1 MSEQSTNARRVIA
14 GWLLWAM
21 ILLSLLDAV
30 LPHGMFSA
38 MGTLSGLVAGV
49 AVLLLLPD
57 VRKLLFVQAL
67 VLVFIGIVLMI
78 LAGQNG
84 EPISWLD
91 SLSRN
96 TVLLSMVV
104 AVGLLRLVMLD
115 LIDPESPLPVGKWAY
130 AKTLIAVTL
139 FGSII
144 NISGPILIADRLTA
158 IKKLDLFTAS
168 GITRSFCA
176 CSAWSPFFGGMAVVL
191 LYTETANLPTLML
204 HGLPYTLLSLCVVYY
219 AGIIRHADEVELF
232 QGYPLG
238 LQSLAAPV
246 VMSLLVLI
254 GYWQFP
260 QLSILVVITAASIA
274 LPLVYLLARKGPS
287 TTVDRFRQH
296 IDTEFC
302 KSQNELLLFMAAGI
316 LASGLSHYL
325 NSVDISLPVQSF
337 GVREAAILLAAMIV
351 VSVMGVH
358 PVIQIAVLTPLLLP
372 VSPPINLLAMV
383 YLFSWALGTC
393 SSPLSGTNLV
403 IQGRYGLSSWQ
414 GAMRNWP
421 YVAVMYW
428 VAVAILYWVSTTT
441 ATTTIAPSN

>member
-1 MSEQSTNARRVIA
+1 
-14 GWLLWAM
+14 M
-21 ILLSLLDAV
+21 ILLSLLNAV
-30 LPHGMFSA
+30 LPADSFSFVGA
-38 MGTLSGLVAGV
+38 LSGVVAGV

-57 VRKLLFVQAL
+57 VRKLLLAQAL
-67 VLVFIGIVLMI
+67 VLFCVGALLMI

-84 EPISWLD
+84 ESISWLD

-115 LIDPESPLPVGKWAY
+115 LIDPQSRLPVGKWAY

-144 NISGPILIADRLTA
+144 NISGPILITDRLTA
-158 IKKLDLFTAS
+158 AKKLDLFTYS
-168 GITRSFCA
+168 GIARSFCA

-191 LYTETANLPTLML
+191 LYTETAHLPTLML
-204 HGLPYTLLSLCVVYY
+204 HGLPFTLLSLLVVYC
-219 AGIIRHADEVELF
+219 AGVTRHAAKVESF

-238 LQSLAAPV
+238 LKSLAAPV
-246 VMSLLVLI
+246 VLSLMVMF

-260 QLSILVVITAASIA
+260 TISILVLITASSII
-274 LPLVYLLARKGPS
+274 LPLVYLWLRKGMS
-287 TTVDRFRQH
+287 ATISRFRQH

-302 KSQNELLLFMAAGI
+302 KSQNELLLFMAAGV

-325 NSVDISLPVQSF
+325 NSVDITLPVQNF
-337 GVREAAILLAAMIV
+337 GVREAAILLAAMII
-351 VSVMGVH
+351 VSVIGVH

-372 VSPPINLLAMV
+372 LSPPINLLAMV
-383 YLFSWALGTC
+383 YLFTWALGTC

-414 GAMRNWP
+414 GAKRNWP

-428 VAVAILYWVSTTT
+428 IAVAILYWLSTS
-441 ATTTIAPSN
+441 TIEPSN